1 MTHTPRSEGVDLAR
15 VALRAARD
23 AARRHGGRPLL
34 PRHRAAAP
42 ARRDGRDP
50 LNLAGALAA
59 LVVERAWDL
68 PTAGATLRERW
79 TVIAPELAEHVAAVG
94 YDAASGQL
102 TVQPDSAA
110 WATKTRLEQ
119 ARIIEAA
126 NTSAGRT
133 VVRALRI
140 LPPGTPPA
148 GDPLGPAASTAAV
161 TAGPVKTR
169 ESASAGYRRALAA
182 HLAAKPTSAERD
194 PAVAAAYERQTA
206 ALRRQREREWAFADD
221 PVAGDRPPRT
231 VGDRHR
237 LALTRARAERAARRG
252 TDPASQQPTAD

>member
-15 VALRAARD
+15 VALRAARE
-23 AARRHGGRPLL
+23 AARRHVGRPLQ
-34 PRHRAAAP
+34 PKPHTAAP
-42 ARRDGRDP
+42 ARRDGREP
-50 LNLAGALAA
+50 LTLTSALAA

-79 TVIAPELAEHVAAVG
+79 TAIAPDLADHVTAVG
-94 YDAASGQL
+94 YNADSGRL

-119 ARIIEAA
+119 TRIIEAA
-126 NTSAGRT
+126 NTSASRT

-148 GDPLGPAASTAAV
+148 SNPPGPVAPTTAV
-161 TAGPVKTR
+161 TTEPMKPR

-182 HLAAKPTSAERD
+182 HLAAKPTGAERD
-194 PAVAAAYERQTA
+194 PALAAAHERQTA
-206 ALRRQREREWAFADD
+206 ALRGRGPSPTLDFPVGKVGLSLSRQESE
-221 PVAGDRPPRT
+221 V
-231 VGDRHR
+231 
-237 LALTRARAERAARRG
+237 
-252 TDPASQQPTAD
+252 S